1 VPELLLGPMLRY
13 AGTRSATFWVQ
24 ADGPCEAEVRWRGR
38 PDGHGGQDEAHED
51 EAHERDGAARARTFE
66 VRGHHYALVVADG
79 LAPGTEY
86 AYEVALDGVVRWAG
100 DRDYG
105 PGAVS
110 PDSASVPPSTGSPA
124 STRFPASTVTTLTP
138 GRRARIAFGSC
149 RNARVPE
156 DTAYGPD
163 ALAAAAADLADTGL
177 AAGRPDVLLLIGDQV
192 YADEVSPAM
201 RAFIA
206 ARRDPDAPP
215 GAASFEEYC
224 ALYQEAWSEPAVRWL
239 LSVLPTVM
247 IFDDHDVQDD
257 WNTSAAWRAARAADS
272 WWRSRITGAYASY
285 WVYQHLGNLSPAE
298 LGTDQTWQA
307 VRACEG
313 DAFGILEDLALRAD
327 RREEG
332 IRWSVR
338 RDFGGVRV
346 VMIDSRSRRVVDSDR
361 DRRMVDTAEWQ
372 WVRESVTGGFDHVVL
387 ATSVPLLLP
396 RGIHHAETWTE
407 AVCAGAWGGLVARF
421 GERVRQ
427 AADVEHWA
435 AFGASFTEFATLLR
449 DLRDGALGSPPS
461 TVTVISGDI
470 HQSYLAPVSFRGARA
485 RGARGAAGDG
495 ASGGAAEAGTAV
507 WHAVCSPI
515 RNVVPG
521 RLRQAQALVSSRPGR
536 LAARAVARLAG
547 APAPR
552 GIHWR
557 IAAGPWFANMLATL
571 TFDGRGA
578 RVRFDRTEPVSP
590 EDGSPETGP
599 PKAGRRGFVTV
610 HERELGGTG

>member
-1 VPELLLGPMLRY
+1 VIAAWRAPVPELLLGPMLRY
-13 AGTRSATFWVQ
+13 AGMRSATFWAQ
-24 ADGPCEAEVRWRGR
+24 ADGPCEVGIRW
-38 PDGHGGQDEAHED
+38 HGGPGGGSRAGGGNGQGE
-51 EAHERDGAARARTFE
+51 GSARARTFE
-66 VRGHHYALVVADG
+66 VRGHHYALVIADG

-86 AYEVALDGVVRWAG
+86 AYEVALDGEVRWGGDGNLGRGSGFAG
-100 DRDYG
+100 AG
-105 PGAVS
+105 FPG
-110 PDSASVPPSTGSPA
+110 ST
-124 STRFPASTVTTLTP
+124 FTTLAP

-163 ALAAAAADLADTGL
+163 ALAAAAASLAGGGQAGSDRAGI
-177 AAGRPDVLLLIGDQV
+177 APAGRPDALLLIGDQV

-201 RAFIA
+201 RAFIS

-215 GAASFEEYC
+215 GAAGFEEYC
-224 ALYQEAWSEPAVRWL
+224 VLYQEAWSEPAARWL

-257 WNTSAAWRAARAADS
+257 WNTSAAWRAARAADP
-272 WWRSRITGAYASY
+272 WWRSRVVGAYASY
-285 WVYQHLGNLSPAE
+285 WVYQHLGNLSPADLE
-298 LGTDQTWQA
+298 ADETWKA
-307 VRACEG
+307 VRACDG
-313 DAFGILEDLALRAD
+313 DAFAILEDLALRAD
-327 RREEG
+327 RREKG

-361 DRRMVDTAEWQ
+361 SRRMVDTAEWQ
-372 WVRESVTGGFDHVVL
+372 WVRESVTGDFDHVVL

-396 RGIHHAETWTE
+396 HGIHHTEAWTE
-407 AVCAGAWGGLVARF
+407 AVCARAWGGLAARF

-435 AFGASFTEFATLLR
+435 AFGASFAEFATLLR
-449 DLRDGALGSPPS
+449 DVRAGAFGNPPA

-470 HQSYLAPVSFRGARA
+470 HQSYLAPVSFPGSAGA
-485 RGARGAAGDG
+485 G
-495 ASGGAAEAGTAV
+495 EAGTAV

-515 RNVVPG
+515 RNVVPD
-521 RLRQAQALVSSRPGR
+521 RLRRVQALVSSGPGR
-536 LAARAVARLAG
+536 LAAGVAARLAG
-547 APAPR
+547 ARPPR
-552 GIHWR
+552 GIRWR

-578 RVRFDRTEPVSP
+578 RVRFDRTEP
-590 EDGSPETGP
+590 E
-599 PKAGRRGFVTV
+599 AGRPGFVTV
-610 HERELGGTG
+610 HDRELA

>member
-13 AGTRSATFWVQ
+13 AGMRSATFWAQ
-24 ADGPCEAEVRWRGR
+24 ADGPCEVEIRWRGG
-38 PDGHGGQDEAHED
+38 PDEGS
-51 EAHERDGAARARTFE
+51 ARARTFE

-86 AYEVALDGVVRWAG
+86 AYEVALDGKVRWGG
-100 DRDYG
+100 DGD
-105 PGAVS
+105 PGRGS
-110 PDSASVPPSTGSPA
+110 GFPGST
-124 STRFPASTVTTLTP
+124 FTTLAP

-149 RNARVPE
+149 RNSAVPQ

-163 ALAAAAADLADTGL
+163 AFAAAAASLAGGGRPGSDRAGT
-177 AAGRPDVLLLIGDQV
+177 APAGRPDALLLIGDQV
-192 YADEVSPAM
+192 YADEVSPAL

-224 ALYQEAWSEPAVRWL
+224 ALYQEAWSEPAARWL

-272 WWRSRITGAYASY
+272 WWRSRVVGAYASY
-285 WVYQHLGNLSPAE
+285 WVYQHLGNLSPADLAADE
-298 LGTDQTWQA
+298 TWKA
-307 VRACEG
+307 VRACDG
-313 DAFGILEDLALRAD
+313 DAFAVLEDLALRAD

-346 VMIDSRSRRVVDSDR
+346 VMIDSRSRRVVDGDR
-361 DRRMVDTAEWQ
+361 SRRMVDTAEWQ
-372 WVRESVTGGFDHVVL
+372 WVRESVTGDFDHVVL

-396 RGIHHAETWTE
+396 HGIHHTEAWTE
-407 AVCAGAWGGLVARF
+407 AVCARAWGGLAARF

-435 AFGASFTEFATLLR
+435 AFGASFAEFATLLR
-449 DLRDGALGSPPS
+449 DVRAGAFGNPPA

-470 HQSYLAPVSFRGARA
+470 HQSYLAPVSFPGSGSAGAH
-485 RGARGAAGDG
+485 
-495 ASGGAAEAGTAV
+495 EAGTAV

-515 RNVVPG
+515 RNVVPD
-521 RLRQAQALVSSRPGR
+521 RLRQVQALVSSGPGR
-536 LAARAVARLAG
+536 LAAGVAARLAG
-547 APAPR
+547 ARPPR
-552 GIHWR
+552 GIRWR

-571 TFDGRGA
+571 TFDGRSA
-578 RVRFDRTEPVSP
+578 RVRFDRTEP
-590 EDGSPETGP
+590 E
-599 PKAGRRGFVTV
+599 AGRPGFVTV
-610 HERELGGTG
+610 HDRELA

>member
-13 AGTRSATFWVQ
+13 AGMRSATFWVQ
-24 ADGPCEAEVRWRGR
+24 ADGPCEVEIRWRGGPGGDHE
-38 PDGHGGQDEAHED
+38 PDWKHEPDESHGQDGG
-51 EAHERDGAARARTFE
+51 RPPGQGSARARTFQ

-86 AYEVALDGVVRWAG
+86 AYEVALDGEVRWG
-100 DRDYG
+100 DG
-105 PGAVS
+105 ES
-110 PDSASVPPSTGSPA
+110 ST
-124 STRFPASTVTTLTP
+124 FTTLAP

-149 RNARVPE
+149 RNSAVPQ
-156 DTAYGPD
+156 DTAFGPD
-163 ALAAAAADLADTGL
+163 ALTAAAASLAGGGRTGADRPGTAP
-177 AAGRPDVLLLIGDQV
+177 AGRPDVLLLIGDQV
-192 YADEVSPAM
+192 YADEVSPAV

-224 ALYQEAWSEPAVRWL
+224 ALYQEAWSEPAARWL

-257 WNTSAAWRAARAADS
+257 WNTSAAWRTARAADP
-272 WWRSRITGAYASY
+272 WWRSRVVGAFASY
-285 WVYQHLGNLSPAE
+285 WVYQHLGNLSPADLDADE
-298 LGTDQTWQA
+298 TWKA
-307 VRACEG
+307 VRACDG
-313 DAFGILEDLALRAD
+313 DAFPILEDLALRAD

-361 DRRMVDTAEWQ
+361 SRRMVDTAEWQ
-372 WVRESVTGGFDHVVL
+372 WVRESVTGDFDHVVL

-396 RGIHHAETWTE
+396 HGIHHTEAWTE
-407 AVCAGAWGGLVARF
+407 AVCARAWGGLAARI

-435 AFGASFTEFATLLR
+435 AFGASFAEFATLLGDVR
-449 DLRDGALGSPPS
+449 AGAFGNPPA

-470 HQSYLAPVSFRGARA
+470 HQSYLAPVSFPPSGSAGAGSGSGSA
-485 RGARGAAGDG
+485 G
-495 ASGGAAEAGTAV
+495 ASEAGTAV

-515 RNVVPG
+515 RNVVPD
-521 RLRQAQALVSSRPGR
+521 RLRRVQALVSSGPGR
-536 LAARAVARLAG
+536 IAAGVAARLAG
-547 APAPR
+547 ARPPR
-552 GIHWR
+552 GIRWR

-571 TFDGRGA
+571 TFDERGA
-578 RVRFDRTEPVSP
+578 RVRFDRTEA
-590 EDGSPETGP
+590 E
-599 PKAGRRGFVTV
+599 AGRPGLVTV
-610 HERELGGTG
+610 HERELA